1 MCNKLMMQRFLV
13 VLLIVSV
20 AAFCNVQVVQA
31 AALWIGTTNDF
42 NDPSNWVDD
51 ESLVGP
57 KDPSSQNCYFYKDG
71 ATLNPNLTSDIT
83 LYSVMMWQGAWGS
96 CPDDITIGSAGGY
109 DLILNGSSKC
119 INSEQAGSGTLTVN
133 VDVQLGGS
141 HAMKWIKANS
151 PVVVNGNIV
160 EVDPNDPVG
169 IDVYGEYLTINGT
182 NTYTGLTIVH
192 GGGILA
198 GSGSFDCPIR
208 IYGGGTLAPGDGIG
222 TMTLNDSLTL
232 DSSAML
238 SFELGAVGSSD
249 LVSMGSS
256 ELIIEDGLIFD
267 YVTFTTSAGFGEG
280 VYTLIDAGSFSG
292 TLGEDVSGMV
302 GDLIGTLSISDSD
315 LILTVKALIPGDT
328 NYDGVVDATDAATLS
343 DNWLTSAADWSMG
356 DFNDDGMVNDIDATI
371 LAANWQVS
379 GSTSVPEPGS
389 LAFIAAG
396 LLGLL
401 VCHWR
406 KRK

>member
-20 AAFCNVQVVQA
+20 AAFCNVQVVRA
-31 AALWIGTTNDF
+31 AALWNGTTNDF

-51 ESLVGP
+51 DSLVGP

-96 CPDDITIGSAGGY
+96 CPDDITIGSTGGY

-119 INSEQAGSGTLTVN
+119 INSEQAGSGTLTVD

-160 EVDPNDPVG
+160 EADPNDPVG
-169 IDVYGEYLTINGT
+169 IDVYGEYLSLNGA
-182 NTYTGLTIVH
+182 NTYTGLTLVH
-192 GGGILA
+192 AAGTLA
-198 GSGSFDCPIR
+198 GSGSFDGPIQ

-238 SFELGAVGSSD
+238 AFELGAVGSSD

-256 ELIIEDGLIFD
+256 ALSIDGLEFD

-280 VYTLIDAGSFSG
+280 VYTLIDAGSLSG
-292 TLGEDVSGMV
+292 TLGENVSGMV
-302 GDLIGTLSISDSD
+302 GGLQGTLSIAGND
-315 LILTVKALIPGDT
+315 LVLTTTA
-328 NYDGVVDATDAATLS
+328 
-343 DNWLTSAADWSMG
+343 
-356 DFNDDGMVNDIDATI
+356 
-371 LAANWQVS
+371 
-379 GSTSVPEPGS
+379 VPEPGT
-389 LAFIAAG
+389 LLLMVTGVIG
-396 LLGLL
+396 LLAYA
-401 VCHWR
+401 WR